1 MPPKSGGTEIFMKRI
16 IWGITALTLAM
27 SVASCGVDVKESDT
41 DIIEMKVIE
50 EPVVAEDRVVTI
62 SAVGDCTLG
71 NDVNVSKS
79 RSFDAMVKEQNNDYT
94 YFLKNAAPYFENDD
108 LTIVNFEGTLSDK
121 GSRQSKQF
129 AFRADPEYVNILTS
143 SSVEAANLA
152 NNHSRDY
159 GEESYNDTITNLEA
173 AGITTFIG
181 DKVEVREANGVR
193 VGLVGIYC
201 LTDEGK
207 QKLEPAMEKV
217 KELNPDII
225 VVSFHWGQEKATKPN
240 STQKELAH
248 KAVDLGA
255 NLVIGH
261 HPHVL
266 QGIEKYNGT
275 YILYSLGNFCF
286 GGNTNMSDKDSAMFR
301 QSFTIDADGNVADDD
316 AVEIIPFRAT
326 SSDNKNDY
334 CPKPAT
340 GEQREKI
347 IKKLTTYSEALG
359 SDAVLYFGE

>member
-1 MPPKSGGTEIFMKRI
+1 MKKFISGCMAAMFIISASGCKRTEVKNSEDVPEIEMHVVEE
-16 IWGITALTLAM
+16 
-27 SVASCGVDVKESDT
+27 SVAPQKER
-41 DIIEMKVIE
+41 VI
-50 EPVVAEDRVVTI
+50 TI

-71 NDVNVSKS
+71 NDVNTTKS
-79 RSFDAMVKEQNNDYT
+79 RSFDAKVKEKNNDYS
-94 YFLKNAAPYFENDD
+94 YFLSDAKPYFENDD
-108 LTIVNFEGTLSDK
+108 LTIVNFEGTLSDG

-129 AFRADPEYVNILTS
+129 AFRGDPEYVNILTS

-152 NNHSRDY
+152 NNHSKDY
-159 GEESYNDTITNLEA
+159 GQQSHDDTITHLEN

-181 DKVEVREANGVR
+181 EKVEIREVNGVK
-193 VGLVGIYC
+193 VGLVGIYA

-207 QKLEPAMEKV
+207 ELLEPAMEKI
-217 KELNPDII
+217 KGMEPDII
-225 VVSFHWGQEKATKPN
+225 IVSFHWGAEKATKPS

-266 QGIEKYNGT
+266 QGVEKYNGT

-286 GGNTNMSDKDSAMFR
+286 GGNTNMTDKDTAMFR
-301 QSFTIDADGNVADDD
+301 QSFTIDAEGNVLDDD

-326 SSDNKNDY
+326 SVNNANDY
-334 CPKPAT
+334 HPVPAK
-340 GEQREKI
+340 GEQRDKI
-347 IKKLTTYSEALG
+347 INKITKYSEALG